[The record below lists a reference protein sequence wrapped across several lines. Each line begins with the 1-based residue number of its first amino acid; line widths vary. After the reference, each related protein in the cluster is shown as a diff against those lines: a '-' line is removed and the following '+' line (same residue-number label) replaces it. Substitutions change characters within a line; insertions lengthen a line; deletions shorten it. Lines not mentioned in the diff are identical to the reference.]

1 MRGLEHIADM
11 THDTGTRLEQ
21 DTGQVLVVESSPNLK
36 KMNLS
41 RSILRRKTILRP
53 RVARDGHERVDLP
66 IQLRLS
72 GNDIRTS
79 WTEAQRPEHL
89 RGLVDGLGHLEGD
102 IEEGLH
108 RHAPRHH
115 LVQRQLLVSP

>member
-1 MRGLEHIADM
+1 M
-11 THDTGTRLEQ
+11 
-21 DTGQVLVVESSPNLK
+21 VVEGSPNVK
-36 KMNLS
+36 KMTLS
-41 RSILRRKTILRP
+41 RSIVRRKTFLRP

-72 GNDIRTS
+72 GNGIRTS

-89 RGLVDGLGHLEGD
+89 RGIVDGLGHLEGD
-102 IEEGLH
+102 LEEGLH